1 MDQKLWLIRSRKS
14 QIIDFRFLC
23 SLGHVKHRCEN
34 VKLLRLRDILLP
46 AKAIRAAGQKDCES
60 GDGIALLLYTDLPQW
75 QG

>member
-23 SLGHVKHRCEN
+23 SLGHVKHRYEN
-34 VKLLRLRDILLP
+34 VELLRLREILLP

-60 GDGIALLLYTDLPQW
+60 EDGIALLLYTDLPQW